1 MDKKFKRKQDFLKKH
16 FFTFD
21 GYEKISNDYLSNLK
35 KAKNKI
41 VLSLKENKNEIVG
54 VDLESVDFTNE
65 ESDELL
71 SNIDLEEIYN
81 IDFESED

>member
-1 MDKKFKRKQDFLKKH
+1 MKV
-16 FFTFD
+16 
-21 GYEKISNDYLSNLK
+21 
-35 KAKNKI
+35 KAKIKMK
-41 VLSLKENKNEIVG
+41 LVG